1 MRTTNMQSQ
10 SSIEIVLTTALFS
23 QLMQWVCDT
32 FADGAMY
39 RIAPTHKL

>member
-1 MRTTNMQSQ
+1 MRTNTMQTSP
-10 SSIEIVLTTALFS
+10 SIMLTTALFS
-23 QLMQWVCDT
+23 QLMQWVCDN